1 MLDIS
6 LNNITVN
13 FGFGNVLNNISLDI
27 KRGEIVS
34 LIGDNGSGKST
45 ILRIIMGEYN
55 PNSGTVMIRKD
66 ANIGY
71 LSQKI
76 MEEDNSKVI
85 DILYKSLNNI
95 LEIDKKL
102 KNYEEKMTKTSG
114 EELDKIINKYTR
126 LQDEFIRLG
135 GYIIK
140 EKVNK
145 IVSSFNLEN
154 LLDTR
159 FYDLSGGEKRI
170 VTLASIIMQN
180 PDILLLDEPTNHLD
194 IEAIEWLENFLKS
207 YKGTFLLVSHD
218 RMFLDKVSTKTIL
231 VKDGKLDIYYG
242 NYSYFLEENKVR
254 LDNQIKN
261 YKNNQKQI
269 TKMEKSIKRLREFG
283 RIGDNERFFKRAAS
297 MEKRLDKLPKV
308 EKIKED
314 KDIPLTFNLGNRS
327 GEDVLKITNLN
338 INFEG
343 KMIFNEASLEIK
355 FQDRVCLIG
364 PNGSGK
370 STLIKEIL
378 KNKDNIKLGSNVK
391 IGYIPQ
397 EINFP
402 CDKTLYEIA
411 KESFKGDETHLRSS
425 LAKFMFSNDNIYKKI
440 SKLSGG
446 EKVRLKLFCLRQ
458 EEINFLILDEPTN
471 HIDIKTREIL
481 EKELLKYSG
490 TILFVSHDRSFINKI
505 AAKVVTIESG
515 KLKEYYGNYDDYK
528 LFRDYL
534 EN

>member
-218 RMFLDKVSTKTIL
+218 RMFLL
-231 VKDGKLDIYYG
+231 
-242 NYSYFLEENKVR
+242 R
-254 LDNQIKN
+254 L
-261 YKNNQKQI
+261 
-269 TKMEKSIKRLREFG
+269 F
-283 RIGDNERFFKRAAS
+283 
-297 MEKRLDKLPKV
+297 
-308 EKIKED
+308 
-314 KDIPLTFNLGNRS
+314 
-327 GEDVLKITNLN
+327 
-338 INFEG
+338 
-343 KMIFNEASLEIK
+343 
-355 FQDRVCLIG
+355 
-364 PNGSGK
+364 
-370 STLIKEIL
+370 
-378 KNKDNIKLGSNVK
+378 
-391 IGYIPQ
+391 
-397 EINFP
+397 
-402 CDKTLYEIA
+402 
-411 KESFKGDETHLRSS
+411 
-425 LAKFMFSNDNIYKKI
+425 
-440 SKLSGG
+440 
-446 EKVRLKLFCLRQ
+446 
-458 EEINFLILDEPTN
+458 
-471 HIDIKTREIL
+471 
-481 EKELLKYSG
+481 
-490 TILFVSHDRSFINKI
+490 
-505 AAKVVTIESG
+505 
-515 KLKEYYGNYDDYK
+515 
-528 LFRDYL
+528 
-534 EN
+534 